1 MTQDKSLKMKGCI
14 YAFLAGV
21 LWGVSSPVAQY
32 LFVEKGIISEW
43 LVPYRLL
50 VSGFLLLIYA
60 AVKGHDVKMMW
71 KERKDALRLVI
82 FGIFGMM
89 GMQFIFFSAVQETNA
104 GTATIFQYL
113 NPAMLIL
120 FFAVIHK
127 ILPSKKEIVSVIVAV
142 AGIVLV
148 ATHGD
153 FSSLTI
159 SVKGGVLGI
168 MLAVVTCLYGILPVS
183 LLNKYSAEAVCGW
196 GMVIGGAVLSL
207 ITRPWKIPVILD
219 VHIVVAF
226 FVIVVIG
233 TILPFCF
240 YLASV
245 KYAGPVY
252 AGLFSCVEPVAA
264 TVVAAVYLGT
274 VFAKMDILGFALVLS
289 TLFILAIPDKV
300 KKN

>member
-1 MTQDKSLKMKGCI
+1 MTQDKKTRMKGCV

-32 LFVEKGIISEW
+32 LFEEKSIISEW

-50 VSGFLLLIYA
+50 VSGVLLLIYA
-60 AVKGHDVKMMW
+60 AVKGHDVIKMW
-71 KERKDALRLVI
+71 TERNDALRLVV

-89 GMQFIFFSAVQETNA
+89 GMQFVFFSAVQETNA

-113 NPAMLIL
+113 NPALLIL

-153 FSSLTI
+153 FSSLSI
-159 SVKGGVLGI
+159 SAKGGGLGI
-168 MLAVVTCLYGILPVS
+168 LLAIVTCLYGLLPVS
-183 LLNKYSAEAVCGW
+183 LLDKYSAEAVCGW
-196 GMVIGGAVLSL
+196 GMVIGGAVLTV
-207 ITRPWKIPVILD
+207 ITRPWKIPVKMDMQI
-219 VHIVVAF
+219 IVAF
-226 FVIVVIG
+226 LIIVVIG

-245 KYAGPVY
+245 KFAGPVY
-252 AGLFSCVEPVAA
+252 AGLFSCVEPIAA

-289 TLFILAIPDKV
+289 TLFILAIPDRV
-300 KKN
+300 K